1 MNCSIKTFFLLFL
14 LVHLSWACGREEP
27 LDNPYAEGADAV
39 SDLHFATEEQ
49 RLNGDVV
56 PFSYLIAFKE
66 QAIAAQASEKLSFT
80 TMEQGLKSILQ
91 STQSVGFSRA
101 LARINLTYPGR
112 TFGFERSIDALPM
125 LHAELEVPEEFT
137 HISEVNFASEEAA
150 REQILKWYSADRI
163 NYAEPNFKRNSQGEL
178 EDKLVQDFSGNALTP
193 WLDQVSFVDAIQ
205 KIGASGAKES
215 PLVAVMDSGVDVLH
229 PNLKDAIFINEEGM
243 NKQCRGDIYG
253 CNTTVEDKEVLGD
266 GNVFPSGTDGY
277 DQGCQTEGQCDHGT
291 HVSGIIAA
299 RDSTEFTGMCP
310 YCKILVVKVVEI
322 EVKDGKENFPI
333 KDSSILAGLSY
344 ISGFKTG
351 GQPLVRVI
359 NASFGKFESS
369 RSVELFIKAL
379 KKFGRGTLMVAAAG
393 NEDTMKRQ
401 YPAGFDDVLAVSNIR
416 SNLSRPIKS
425 TSSNFGM
432 WVDIAAPGDGDC
444 QVQSGI
450 LSTIPG
456 RGSACRVGTSMAS
469 PVVAGIAG
477 LVLSM
482 SPELSA
488 EQLEKRL
495 IDTANPSRLYEDGV
509 NNSYRPKVKG
519 AGLVPLLGSGIVNA
533 LVAIDPSLD
542 TIPSVIAQR
551 PDAVRPGCGVIG
563 GFSSSPFQAWFLLIA
578 PVFIAFYRLIKSRRS

>member
-1 MNCSIKTFFLLFL
+1 MHGKFKSFLIPLLMLTFT
-14 LVHLSWACGREEP
+14 WACGRADDI
-27 LDNPYAEGADAV
+27 DNPYADAPEQT
-39 SDLHFATEEQ
+39 SDLRFATDQE
-49 RLNGDVV
+49 RADGDVV
-56 PFSYLIAFKE
+56 PYSYLIAFRE
-66 QAIAAQASEKLSFT
+66 QAIASQASEKLQFAT
-80 TMEQGLKSILQ
+80 IEKGLASILQ
-91 STQSVGFSRA
+91 STQKVGFSRT
-101 LARINLTYPGR
+101 LARLNLTYPGR
-112 TFGFERSIDALPM
+112 SFLNEPSIRSMPL
-125 LHAELEVPEEFT
+125 LNTELEIPEEFS
-137 HISEVNFASEEAA
+137 HITEVTFADEASA
-150 REQILKWYSADRI
+150 QKQITDWYRQKKI
-163 NYAEPNFKRNSQGEL
+163 NYAEPNFKRSNQGET
-178 EDKLVQDFSGNALTP
+178 EDTIVDNFKGNALTP

-205 KIGASGAKES
+205 KIGTTGAKSE

-229 PNLKDAIFINEEGM
+229 PNLKDAIFVNEAGM

-266 GNVFPSGTDGY
+266 GNVYPSGTSGY
-277 DQGCQTEGQCDHGT
+277 DEPCLQEGQCDHGT
-291 HVSGIIAA
+291 HVTGIIAA
-299 RDSTEFTGMCP
+299 RNSADYTGMCP

-322 EVKDGKENFPI
+322 EEKNGKESFPI

-416 SNLSRPIKS
+416 SSLSRPVKS

-444 QVQSGI
+444 GAGSGI
-450 LSTIPG
+450 LSSIPG
-456 RGSACRVGTSMAS
+456 QGSGCRVGTSMAS
-469 PVVAGIAG
+469 PVVSGIAG

-482 SPELSA
+482 EPELSA
-488 EQLEKRL
+488 DQLERRL
-495 IDTANPSRLYEDGV
+495 IETANPSKLYEDGV

-519 AGLVPLLGSGIVNA
+519 AGLVPLLGSGVVNA
-533 LVAIDPSLD
+533 LVAIDPTLD
-542 TIPSVIAQR
+542 TVPTVIAQR

-563 GFSSSPFQAWFLLIA
+563 GASGSSSPGFIVWIVPALIGL
-578 PVFIAFYRLIKSRRS
+578 IRLTKKRYS